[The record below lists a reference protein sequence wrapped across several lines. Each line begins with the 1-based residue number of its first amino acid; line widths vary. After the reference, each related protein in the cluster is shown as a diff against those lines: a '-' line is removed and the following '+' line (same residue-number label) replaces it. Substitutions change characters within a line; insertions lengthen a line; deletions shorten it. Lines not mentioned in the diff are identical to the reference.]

1 MQNLDGTTYINIHTQ
16 VVKKT
21 KKEMREGLNQ
31 QMSGRLAKG
40 ANMNRVQ

>member
-16 VVKKT
+16 DMKKK
-21 KKEMREGLNQ
+21 KKETREELNQ
-31 QMSGRLAKG
+31 QKSGRLAKG